1 MRASPNRLGG
11 ASERPR
17 RRQPP
22 PLPVRYTGIARIS
35 PALTKPGASVLLTR
49 RRDGVLRRDIG
60 NTVRCERIFR
70 KRPQGARSEA
80 RAGPL
85 RRRGGNIRSTA
96 SRTHRAMEDTA
107 PLAKTKKL
115 NTKALIPKNQGFICA
130 RYWDRTSDLFRV
142 REARYRCANR
152 AHKTIV
158 LLRGEDGIRN
168 RVHGFAGRCLTT
180 RPPHRIRSPG
190 GTRSNSWSPYERLTR
205 LELATST
212 LARWCSTN

>member
-1 MRASPNRLGG
+1 MPVSRTQALHLLNRGLSVSP
-11 ASERPR
+11 
-17 RRQPP
+17 
-22 PLPVRYTGIARIS
+22 
-35 PALTKPGASVLLTR
+35 TR
-49 RRDGVLRRDIG
+49 RRGGVLRRDFRG
-60 NTVRCERIFR
+60 AERCERIFR

-96 SRTHRAMEDTA
+96 SRACIGTGRTP
-107 PLAKTKKL
+107 PLRKPKNEKL

-152 AHKTIV
+152 AHKTVV
-158 LLRGEDGIRN
+158 LLRGEDGIRT

-180 RPPHRIRSPG
+180 RPPHRIRS
-190 GTRSNSWSPYERLTR
+190 TRERVRTLGVLT
-205 LELATST
+205 SG
-212 LARWCSTN
+212 

>member
-1 MRASPNRLGG
+1 MPVSRTQAPRLLNRGRVFYLRGG
-11 ASERPR
+11 GVVS
-17 RRQPP
+17 
-22 PLPVRYTGIARIS
+22 
-35 PALTKPGASVLLTR
+35 SVVTS
-49 RRDGVLRRDIG
+49 GCPE
-60 NTVRCERIFR
+60 RCERIFR

-96 SRTHRAMEDTA
+96 SRTNTSQLRSTA

-152 AHKTIV
+152 AHKTVV
-158 LLRGEDGIRN
+158 LLRGEDGIRT

-180 RPPHRIRSPG
+180 RPPHRIRS
-190 GTRSNSWSPYERLTR
+190 TRERVRTLGVLT
-205 LELATST
+205 SG
-212 LARWCSTN
+212 

>member
-1 MRASPNRLGG
+1 MVFCTWWAGKLCTSSAPAGEPTAPGRSA
-11 ASERPR
+11 
-17 RRQPP
+17 
-22 PLPVRYTGIARIS
+22 LPCFAAESARNGTLMSLPEGIAASTREL
-35 PALTKPGASVLLTR
+35 ARTYRGA
-49 RRDGVLRRDIG
+49 GVLRRDIR
-60 NTVRCERIFR
+60 VPEA
-70 KRPQGARSEA
+70 KRGRVPCR
-80 RAGPL
+80 
-85 RRRGGNIRSTA
+85 NK
-96 SRTHRAMEDTA
+96 EDTA

-115 NTKALIPKNQGFICA
+115 NTKALSSKAKGFICA

-152 AHKTIV
+152 AHKTVV
-158 LLRGEDGIRN
+158 LLRGEDGIRT

-180 RPPHRIRSPG
+180 RPPHRIRSPR